1 MSTEQLTYSMPR
13 RVLWMHYG
21 VTNPGADLVR
31 KVQYAI
37 PTAEVHHVKEAAM
50 ISMTIPAGNVEKEM
64 H

>member
-1 MSTEQLTYSMPR
+1 MPR

-31 KVQYAI
+31 KVQSAI